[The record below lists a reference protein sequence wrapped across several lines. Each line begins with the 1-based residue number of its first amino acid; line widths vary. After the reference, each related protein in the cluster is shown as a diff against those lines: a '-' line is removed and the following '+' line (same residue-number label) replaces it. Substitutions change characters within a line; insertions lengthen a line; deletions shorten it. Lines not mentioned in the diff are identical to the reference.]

1 MQVGTI
7 ETTLDESEPKER
19 KRSRSAGGPS
29 SGDKG
34 RRGGGGDNGDSSGG
48 SSGGDYK
55 NSISEPDDSINRDK
69 SRVIAWFLLLVVLMT
84 FGGLIGA
91 YIVIATNGAIE
102 WAPFSL
108 PIQVWVSTVIILVSS
123 VTYEF
128 FRKAVESGDLLRS
141 RRFLVATTVLGGI
154 FIASQLIAWVELVNR
169 GLYMRGNPYAGFF
182 YILTA
187 AHAIHVLGG
196 MIALGAILRRSWY
209 PAVNETEQAYRVN
222 VARAVGWY
230 WHLMGGLWIVLF
242 LLLGFWK

>member
-7 ETTLDESEPKER
+7 ETTLDESEPNQ
-19 KRSRSAGGPS
+19 KRRVRSAGGGS
-29 SGDKG
+29 SANNG
-34 RRGGGGDNGDSSGG
+34 RNGGGGSNDNGGGSGG
-48 SSGGDYK
+48 SSGGSRSYPEQDT
-55 NSISEPDDSINRDK
+55 IDRDK

-108 PIQVWVSTVIILVSS
+108 PVQVWISTFVILASS
-123 VTYEF
+123 ITYELYRRSVERRVLDVS
-128 FRKAVESGDLLRS
+128 RKY
-141 RRFLVATTVLGGI
+141 LVVTVALGGI
-154 FIASQLIAWVELVNR
+154 FIASQSLAWIELVNR

-196 MIALGAILRRSWY
+196 MIALGSLLRRSWF
-209 PAVNETEQAYRVN
+209 PAVNDREHVYRSN

-230 WHLMGGLWIVLF
+230 WHLMGALWIVLF
-242 LLLGFWK
+242 VMLGFWK

>member
-7 ETTLDESEPKER
+7 ETTFDESEPKER
-19 KRSRSAGGPS
+19 TRSRSAGGPS
-29 SGDKG
+29 SGGNG
-34 RRGGGGDNGDSSGG
+34 RKGGGGDNGNGG
-48 SSGGDYK
+48 SSGGDQTSS
-55 NSISEPDDSINRDK
+55 NLEPDSINRDK

-91 YIVIATNGAIE
+91 YIVIATNRAIE

-108 PIQVWVSTVIILVSS
+108 PVQVWISTAIILVSS

-128 FRKAVESGDLLRS
+128 FRKAVESGNLHKS
-141 RRFLVATTVLGGI
+141 RRFLVATTVLGAV
-154 FIASQLIAWVELVNR
+154 FIASQLIAWIELVNR

-196 MIALGAILRRSWY
+196 MVALGAILRRSWY
-209 PAVNETEQAYRVN
+209 PAVNNEEHIYRVN
-222 VARAVGWY
+222 VTRAVGWY
-230 WHLMGGLWIVLF
+230 WHLMGGLWVVLF

>member
-1 MQVGTI
+1 MQVGMI
-7 ETTLDESEPKER
+7 DAELEEPAGSS
-19 KRSRSAGGPS
+19 KR
-29 SGDKG
+29 
-34 RRGGGGDNGDSSGG
+34 DSKVVSGG
-48 SSGGDYK
+48 SSRKSGGGPDK
-55 NSISEPDDSINRDK
+55 GGGSGGGEGSRSEFSEPDTINRDK
-69 SRVIAWFLLLVVLMT
+69 SRIISWFLLLVVLMT

-91 YIVIATNGAIE
+91 YIVIATNRAIE
-102 WAPFSL
+102 WAPFTL
-108 PIQVWVSTVIILVSS
+108 PIQVWVSTSIILASS

-128 FRKAVESGDLLRS
+128 FRRAVEVGNLDSS
-141 RRFLVATTVLGGI
+141 RKFLIATTVLGSI

-169 GLYMRGNPYAGFF
+169 GLYMKGNPYAGFF

-209 PAVNETEQAYRVN
+209 PAVNDAEHTYRVN
-222 VARAVGWY
+222 VAKAVGLY